1 MQAAALSTPALSL
14 KAKPRVDNKVM
25 QAWQAATT
33 LPLSRAE
40 AICLDGFGPQMK
52 RKIEVSGPNTFHV
65 SLEWPADIAIET
77 DGPKKATSDFCL
89 NFNTRVLQD
98 GNIYVPTP
106 MRGAAIGPRF
116 MAARLRLGRALRFA
130 RMDFQIAGDLG
141 AYVWSRGHV
150 TPNAATRGWLS
161 GNLQNRLGALEPVIS
176 AKQYKEIDEATRLK
190 RPDDLYRIAN
200 MRDVLGRE
208 GRNAFLGAMQGFDNY
223 FNLDATELIKPD
235 LTIGKFMLARQSFIA
250 SVPLDC
256 PVYTET
262 FIELLHPRRKLQ
274 SRPSMS

>member
-1 MQAAALSTPALSL
+1 MQAVALSTPALSI
-14 KAKPRVDNKVM
+14 KAKPSIASNVM

-33 LPLSRAE
+33 LPLARAE

-52 RKIEVSGPNTFHV
+52 RKIEITAPNTFHV
-65 SLEWPADIAIET
+65 SLEWPADVAIESN
-77 DGPKKATSDFCL
+77 GPKKATSDFCL

-98 GNIYVPTP
+98 GNIYVPAP

-116 MAARLRLGRALRFA
+116 MASRLRLGRALRFA

-141 AYVWSRGHV
+141 AYVWSRALI
-150 TPNAATRGWLS
+150 TPNADTRGWLS
-161 GNLQNRLGALEPVIS
+161 GNLQNRLSALEPVIS
-176 AKQYKEIDEATRLK
+176 QQQYNVLADATRLK

-200 MRDVLGRE
+200 MRDVLGKD
-208 GRNAFLGAMQGFDNY
+208 GRNVFLAAMEGFDSY
-223 FNLDATELIKPD
+223 FNLDAAELLKPD

-262 FIELLHPRRKLQ
+262 FIELLHPRKPLH
-274 SRPSMS
+274 SRPLMS